1 MKTFNLFF
9 VCVSIAL
16 FFSMPIYA
24 QNIGKD
30 FKDKTPEE
38 RAKFQTDMMKNK
50 LSLKVDQVAKVQA
63 INLSYAEKFDP
74 IIKSNDNKLTR
85 FMRAMDLQKA
95 KDAELKKV
103 FTAEQ
108 YKQYEAIESELK
120 AKMKGKF

>member
-1 MKTFNLFF
+1 MKSFNLFF
-9 VCVSIAL
+9 VSISIAV
-16 FFSMPIYA
+16 FFSTPIYA

-50 LSLKVDQVAKVQA
+50 LSLKADQEVKVQA
-63 INLSYAEKFDP
+63 INLNYAEKFDP
-74 IIKSNDNKLTR
+74 IIKSNDNKLSR